1 MREGPLMKFVQEKI
15 NTLRKKLN
23 KHNYHYYVLDDPHI
37 SDSEYDDLLRQLD
50 ILETE
55 NPELITLDSPTQRVG
70 ADPLPEFKTLTHTIP
85 MLSLANAKN
94 KDELIDFDE
103 RIKRW
108 LKTDD
113 NIEYMGEPKLDG
125 LGVEVVYENGVFT
138 HGSTRGD
145 GTTGEDITLNLR
157 TIRSLPLKLREEN
170 FPLPNL
176 LEVRGE
182 VFITKKGFKDLNI
195 FREKNSEPIFANPR
209 NAAAGSL
216 RQLDSSVTS
225 QRPLSVFFYQ
235 LGAVEGISFRSQD
248 EFIGCAKK
256 WGFPINPHV
265 KRLNGIDESIL
276 YYKEMELIRN
286 SLPYEIDGTVLKVN
300 SFHDQNILGTRSR
313 SPRWAIAGKFK
324 AQQATTVILDIEVQ
338 VGRTGAITP
347 VARLKP
353 VEISGVIVSNATLH
367 NKDEI
372 EKKDI
377 RIGDTVF
384 LERAGDVIP
393 KVVKVVM
400 EKRPTESLPFI
411 FPHKCP
417 VCDQS
422 LFKPK
427 EEAIYRCQNVS
438 CLAQVK
444 GRIQHF
450 ASKNAMD
457 IEGLGKRIVEQLV
470 DEGLLKSVDGIYFL
484 KKEDL
489 IKLEGMGEKS
499 TNKLLDSIA
508 HSKNTTFSRFLY
520 ALGIRNVGEHLSKV
534 FAKEFKCDFN
544 NFMKASME
552 KLGSIQEVGPIV
564 ADGVIRFWESSKNHS
579 VVSTCFSAG
588 IALTKE
594 IEIYNNLHFVGKTFV
609 FTGTLKQFTRSEAK
623 KMVEKYGGRASK
635 SVSKNTDYVVAGPD
649 AGSKRMKAEE
659 LGVDM
664 LSEEDFIK
672 LMQ

>member
-1 MREGPLMKFVQEKI
+1 METIQKKIYSLRKKI
-15 NTLRKKLN
+15 NT
-23 KHNYHYYVLDDPHI
+23 HNYRYFVLDNPHI
-37 SDSEYDDLLRQLD
+37 SDSEYDNFLRQLN
-50 ILETE
+50 ILEKE
-55 NPELITLDSPTQRVG
+55 NPELITSDSPTQRVG
-70 ADPLPEFKTLTHTIP
+70 AKPLSEFKTLTHTIP
-85 MLSLANAKN
+85 MLSLENAKN
-94 KDELIDFDE
+94 KNELIDFDE
-103 RIKRW
+103 RVKKG
-108 LKTDD
+108 LDTDE

-125 LGVEVVYENGVFT
+125 LGVEVVYENGLFS

-145 GTTGEDITLNLR
+145 GMNGEDITLNLR
-157 TIRSLPLKLREEN
+157 TIRSLPLKLREEEL
-170 FPLPNL
+170 PVPNL

-182 VFITKKGFKDLNI
+182 VFITKKGFKGLNV
-195 FREKNSEPIFANPR
+195 FREKNNEPIFANPR

-216 RQLDSSVTS
+216 RQLDPSVTS
-225 QRPLSVFFYQ
+225 QRPLSVVFYQ
-235 LGAVEGISFRSQD
+235 PGSVEGVPFRSQD

-256 WGFPINPHV
+256 WGLPINPHV
-265 KRLNGIDESIL
+265 KCLNGIDESIL
-276 YYKEMELIRN
+276 YYEEMELIRN

-300 SFHDQNILGTRSR
+300 SFHNQNILGTRSR

-324 AQQATTVILDIEVQ
+324 AQQATTVILDIDVQ

-353 VEISGVIVSNATLH
+353 VEISGVTVSNATLH

-377 RIGDTVF
+377 RIGDTIF
-384 LERAGDVIP
+384 LQRAGDVIP

-400 EKRPTESLPFI
+400 GKRPAESLPFI
-411 FPHKCP
+411 FPNECP
-417 VCDQS
+417 VCNQS

-427 EEAIYRCQNVS
+427 EETIYRCQNVS

-450 ASKNAMD
+450 VSKNAMD
-457 IEGLGKRIVEQLV
+457 IEGFGKRIVEQLV
-470 DEGLLKSVDGIYFL
+470 DEGLLKSVDGIYIL

-489 IKLEGMGEKS
+489 VKLEGMGEKS
-499 TNKLLDSIA
+499 SNKLLDSITY
-508 HSKNTTFSRFLY
+508 SKSTTFSRFLY

-544 NFMKASME
+544 NFMKANME

-564 ADGVIRFWESSKNHS
+564 AEGIIRFWENSKNCS
-579 VVSTCFSAG
+579 IVKTCFSAG
-588 IALTKE
+588 VTLTKE

-609 FTGTLKQFTRSEAK
+609 FTGTLKQLTRSEAK
-623 KMVEKYGGRASK
+623 EIVEKYGGRFS
-635 SVSKNTDYVVAGPD
+635 SSISKNTDYVVAGHG
-649 AGSKRMKAEE
+649 AGSKKMKAEE
-659 LGVDM
+659 LGVDI
-664 LSEEDFIK
+664 LSEDNFKK

>member
-1 MREGPLMKFVQEKI
+1 MKEEPPMGFIQEKI
-15 NTLRKKLN
+15 NALREKLN
-23 KHNYHYYVLDDPHI
+23 KHNYCYFVLDDPQI
-37 SDSEYDDLLRQLD
+37 SDSEYDNLLRQLD
-50 ILETE
+50 ILEKE
-55 NPELITLDSPTQRVG
+55 NPELVTLDSPTQRVG
-70 ADPLPEFKTLTHTIP
+70 AEPLPKFKTLRHSIP

-94 KDELIDFDE
+94 KDELINFNE
-103 RIKRW
+103 RIKKG
-108 LKTDD
+108 LETDG

-125 LGVEVVYENGVFT
+125 LGVEVVYENGLFR

-157 TIRSLPLKLREEN
+157 TIRGLPLKLRGEEL
-170 FPLPNL
+170 PLPKL

-182 VFITKKGFKDLNI
+182 VFITKKEFKDLNI
-195 FREKNSEPIFANPR
+195 FREKNGEPIFANPR

-216 RQLDSSVTS
+216 RQLDSSVTF

-235 LGAVEGISFRSQD
+235 PGIVEGISFSSQD
-248 EFIGCAKK
+248 EFIACAKK
-256 WGFPINPHV
+256 WGLPTNSHV
-265 KRLNGIDESIL
+265 KRLNGINESIL
-276 YYKEMELIRN
+276 YYEKMELMRN

-300 SFHDQNILGTRSR
+300 SFHSQKILGTRSR
-313 SPRWAIAGKFK
+313 SPRWAIAGKFR
-324 AQQATTVILDIEVQ
+324 AQQATTVIIDIEVQ

-411 FPHKCP
+411 FPNECP

-422 LFKPK
+422 LFKLE
-427 EEAIYRCQNVS
+427 EEAVYRCQNVS

-450 ASKNAMD
+450 VSKNAMD

-470 DEGLLKSVDGIYFL
+470 DEGLLRSVDGIYFL

-489 IKLEGMGEKS
+489 VKLEGMGEKS

-534 FAKEFKCDFN
+534 FAKEFKSDFN

-564 ADGVIRFWESSKNHS
+564 ADGVIRFWKSSKNRS
-579 VVSTCFSAG
+579 AVSTCFSAG
-588 IALTKE
+588 VKITKE
-594 IEIYNNLHFVGKTFV
+594 IEIYNNLHFAGKTFV
-609 FTGTLKQFTRSEAK
+609 FTGTLKQITRSDAK
-623 KMVEKYGGRASK
+623 EIVEKYGGRASQ
-635 SVSKNTDYVVAGPD
+635 SVSKNTDYVVAGPG
-649 AGSKRMKAEE
+649 AGSKKMKAEE
-659 LGVDM
+659 LGVDI

-672 LMQ
+672 LV

>member
-1 MREGPLMKFVQEKI
+1 MKEEPPMGFIQEKI
-15 NTLRKKLN
+15 NALREKLN
-23 KHNYHYYVLDDPHI
+23 KHNYCYFVLDDPQI
-37 SDSEYDDLLRQLD
+37 SDSEYDNLLRQLD
-50 ILETE
+50 ILEKE
-55 NPELITLDSPTQRVG
+55 NPELVTLDSPTQRVG
-70 ADPLPEFKTLTHTIP
+70 AEPLPKFKTLRHSIP

-94 KDELIDFDE
+94 KDELINFNE
-103 RIKRW
+103 RIKKG
-108 LKTDD
+108 LETDG

-125 LGVEVVYENGVFT
+125 LGVEVVYENGLFR

-157 TIRSLPLKLREEN
+157 TIRGLPLKLRGEEL
-170 FPLPNL
+170 PLPKL

-182 VFITKKGFKDLNI
+182 VFITKKEFKDLNI
-195 FREKNSEPIFANPR
+195 FREKNGEPIFANPR

-216 RQLDSSVTS
+216 RQLDSSVTF

-235 LGAVEGISFRSQD
+235 PGIVEGISFSSQD
-248 EFIGCAKK
+248 EFIACAKK
-256 WGFPINPHV
+256 WGLPTNSHV
-265 KRLNGIDESIL
+265 KRLNGINESIL
-276 YYKEMELIRN
+276 YYEKMELTRN

-300 SFHDQNILGTRSR
+300 SFHSQKILGTRSR
-313 SPRWAIAGKFK
+313 SPRWAIAGKFR
-324 AQQATTVILDIEVQ
+324 AQQATTVIIDIEVQ

-377 RIGDTVF
+377 RIGDSVF

-411 FPHKCP
+411 FPNECP

-422 LFKPK
+422 LFKLE
-427 EEAIYRCQNVS
+427 EEAVYRCQNVS

-450 ASKNAMD
+450 VSKNAMD

-470 DEGLLKSVDGIYFL
+470 DEGLLRSVDGIYFL

-489 IKLEGMGEKS
+489 VKLEGMGEKS

-534 FAKEFKCDFN
+534 FAKEFKSDFN

-564 ADGVIRFWESSKNHS
+564 ADGVIRFWKSSKNRS
-579 VVSTCFSAG
+579 AVSTCFSAG
-588 IALTKE
+588 VKITKE
-594 IEIYNNLHFVGKTFV
+594 IEIYNNLHFAGKTFV
-609 FTGTLKQFTRSEAK
+609 FTGTLKQITRSDAK
-623 KMVEKYGGRASK
+623 EIVEKYGGRASH
-635 SVSKNTDYVVAGPD
+635 SVSKNTDYVVAGPG
-649 AGSKRMKAEE
+649 AGSKKMKAEE
-659 LGVDM
+659 LGVDI

-672 LMQ
+672 LV

>member
-1 MREGPLMKFVQEKI
+1 MKEEPPMGFIQEKI
-15 NTLRKKLN
+15 NALREKLN
-23 KHNYHYYVLDDPHI
+23 KHNYCYFVLDDPQI
-37 SDSEYDDLLRQLD
+37 SDSEYDNLLRQLD
-50 ILETE
+50 ILEKE
-55 NPELITLDSPTQRVG
+55 NPELVTLDSPTQRVG
-70 ADPLPEFKTLTHTIP
+70 AEPLPKFKTLRHSIP

-94 KDELIDFDE
+94 KDELINFNE
-103 RIKRW
+103 RIKKG
-108 LKTDD
+108 LETDG

-125 LGVEVVYENGVFT
+125 LGVEVVYENGLFR

-157 TIRSLPLKLREEN
+157 TIRGLPLKLRGEEL
-170 FPLPNL
+170 PLPKL

-182 VFITKKGFKDLNI
+182 VFITKKEFKDLNI
-195 FREKNSEPIFANPR
+195 FREKNGEPIFANPR

-216 RQLDSSVTS
+216 RQLDSSVTF

-235 LGAVEGISFRSQD
+235 PGIVEGISFSSQD
-248 EFIGCAKK
+248 EFIACAKK
-256 WGFPINPHV
+256 WGLPTNSHV
-265 KRLNGIDESIL
+265 KRLNGINESIL
-276 YYKEMELIRN
+276 YYEKMELTRN

-300 SFHDQNILGTRSR
+300 SFHSQKILGTRSR
-313 SPRWAIAGKFK
+313 SPRWAIAGKFR
-324 AQQATTVILDIEVQ
+324 AQQATTVIIDIEVQ

-411 FPHKCP
+411 FPNECP

-422 LFKPK
+422 LFKLE
-427 EEAIYRCQNVS
+427 EEAVYRCQNVS

-450 ASKNAMD
+450 VSKNAMD

-470 DEGLLKSVDGIYFL
+470 DEGLLRSVDGIYFL

-489 IKLEGMGEKS
+489 VKLEGMGEKS

-534 FAKEFKCDFN
+534 FAKEFKSDFN

-564 ADGVIRFWESSKNHS
+564 ADGVIRFWKSSKNRS
-579 VVSTCFSAG
+579 AVSTCFSAG
-588 IALTKE
+588 VKITKE
-594 IEIYNNLHFVGKTFV
+594 IEIYNNLHFAGKTFV
-609 FTGTLKQFTRSEAK
+609 FTGTLKQITRSDAK
-623 KMVEKYGGRASK
+623 EIVEKYGGRASQ
-635 SVSKNTDYVVAGPD
+635 SVSKNTDYVVAGPG
-649 AGSKRMKAEE
+649 AGSKKMKAEE
-659 LGVDM
+659 LGVDI

-672 LMQ
+672 LV

>member
-1 MREGPLMKFVQEKI
+1 MKEEPPMGFIQEKI
-15 NTLRKKLN
+15 NALREKLN
-23 KHNYHYYVLDDPHI
+23 KHNYCYFVLDDPQI
-37 SDSEYDDLLRQLD
+37 SDSEYDNLLRQLD
-50 ILETE
+50 ILEKE
-55 NPELITLDSPTQRVG
+55 NPELVTLDSPTQRVG
-70 ADPLPEFKTLTHTIP
+70 AEPLPKFKTLRHSIP

-94 KDELIDFDE
+94 KDELINFNE
-103 RIKRW
+103 RIKKG
-108 LKTDD
+108 LETDG

-125 LGVEVVYENGVFT
+125 LGVEVVYENGLFR

-157 TIRSLPLKLREEN
+157 TIRGLPLKLRGEEL
-170 FPLPNL
+170 PLPKL

-182 VFITKKGFKDLNI
+182 VFITKKEFKDLNI
-195 FREKNSEPIFANPR
+195 FREKNGEPIFANPR

-216 RQLDSSVTS
+216 RQLDSSVTF

-235 LGAVEGISFRSQD
+235 PGIVEGISFSSQD
-248 EFIGCAKK
+248 EFIACAKK
-256 WGFPINPHV
+256 WGLPTNSHV
-265 KRLNGIDESIL
+265 KRLNGINESIL
-276 YYKEMELIRN
+276 YYEKMELTRN

-300 SFHDQNILGTRSR
+300 SFHSQKILGTRSR
-313 SPRWAIAGKFK
+313 SPRWAIAGKFR
-324 AQQATTVILDIEVQ
+324 AQQATTVIIDIEVQ

-411 FPHKCP
+411 FPNECP

-422 LFKPK
+422 LFKLE
-427 EEAIYRCQNVS
+427 EEAVYRCQNVS

-450 ASKNAMD
+450 VSKNAMD

-470 DEGLLKSVDGIYFL
+470 DEGLLRSVDGIYFL

-489 IKLEGMGEKS
+489 VKLEGMGEKS

-564 ADGVIRFWESSKNHS
+564 ADGVIRFWKSSKNRS
-579 VVSTCFSAG
+579 AVSTCFSAG
-588 IALTKE
+588 VKITKE
-594 IEIYNNLHFVGKTFV
+594 IEIYNNLHFAGKTFV
-609 FTGTLKQFTRSEAK
+609 FTGTLKQITRSDAK
-623 KMVEKYGGRASK
+623 EIVEKYGGRASQ
-635 SVSKNTDYVVAGPD
+635 SVSKNTDYVVAGPG
-649 AGSKRMKAEE
+649 AGSKKMKAEE
-659 LGVDM
+659 LGVDI

-672 LMQ
+672 LV

>member
-1 MREGPLMKFVQEKI
+1 MKEEPPMGFIQEKI
-15 NTLRKKLN
+15 NALREKLN
-23 KHNYHYYVLDDPHI
+23 KHNYCYFVLDDPQI
-37 SDSEYDDLLRQLD
+37 SDSEYDNLLRQLD
-50 ILETE
+50 ILEKE
-55 NPELITLDSPTQRVG
+55 NPELVTLDSPTQRVG
-70 ADPLPEFKTLTHTIP
+70 AEPLPKFKTLRHSIP

-94 KDELIDFDE
+94 KDELINFNE
-103 RIKRW
+103 RIKKG
-108 LKTDD
+108 LETDG

-125 LGVEVVYENGVFT
+125 LGVEVVYENGLFR

-157 TIRSLPLKLREEN
+157 TIRGLPLKLRGEEL
-170 FPLPNL
+170 PLPKL

-182 VFITKKGFKDLNI
+182 VFITKKEFKDLNI
-195 FREKNSEPIFANPR
+195 FREKNGEPIFANPR

-216 RQLDSSVTS
+216 RQLDSSVTF

-235 LGAVEGISFRSQD
+235 PGIVEGISFSSQD
-248 EFIGCAKK
+248 EFIACAKK
-256 WGFPINPHV
+256 WGLPTNSHV
-265 KRLNGIDESIL
+265 KRLNGINESIL
-276 YYKEMELIRN
+276 YYEKMELMRN

-300 SFHDQNILGTRSR
+300 SFHSQKILGTRSR
-313 SPRWAIAGKFK
+313 SPRWAIAGKFR
-324 AQQATTVILDIEVQ
+324 AQQATTVIIDIEVQ

-353 VEISGVIVSNATLH
+353 VEISGVTVSNATLH

-411 FPHKCP
+411 FPHECP

-450 ASKNAMD
+450 AP
-457 IEGLGKRIVEQLV
+457 
-470 DEGLLKSVDGIYFL
+470 KSNG
-484 KKEDL
+484 
-489 IKLEGMGEKS
+489 
-499 TNKLLDSIA
+499 
-508 HSKNTTFSRFLY
+508 H
-520 ALGIRNVGEHLSKV
+520 
-534 FAKEFKCDFN
+534 
-544 NFMKASME
+544 
-552 KLGSIQEVGPIV
+552 
-564 ADGVIRFWESSKNHS
+564 
-579 VVSTCFSAG
+579 
-588 IALTKE
+588 
-594 IEIYNNLHFVGKTFV
+594 
-609 FTGTLKQFTRSEAK
+609 
-623 KMVEKYGGRASK
+623 
-635 SVSKNTDYVVAGPD
+635 
-649 AGSKRMKAEE
+649 
-659 LGVDM
+659 
-664 LSEEDFIK
+664 
-672 LMQ
+672 